1 VPDRTLAQSR
11 FSPTIWLAFFLRLY
25 DEKVDA
31 NRAMVRS
38 FGGSMEVLLGVIFD
52 CLFEGFVVTIPWGC
66 LEGDLWN
73 RYFGI
78 RENFEER
85 NRRSDS

>member
-1 VPDRTLAQSR
+1 
-11 FSPTIWLAFFLRLY
+11 
-25 DEKVDA
+25 
-31 NRAMVRS
+31 
-38 FGGSMEVLLGVIFD
+38 MEVLLGVIFD